1 MHRKSAVIMPE
12 FVGIDFG
19 TSNTT
24 VGVSNSGDA
33 RLLPLEQDHQT
44 LPSAIFFDFASRG
57 SFCGRAAVE
66 HYLAGSEGRYMQSL
80 KSILGTSLIDEKTR
94 IQSKSISFA
103 DILGHFFAFLKN
115 TVELQL
121 GHEVS
126 QVVVGRPVHFVDSDE
141 AADAQAQR
149 SLEAVAR
156 AQGFRHVAFQYEPI
170 AAALD
175 YEQRVQREEL
185 VLIVD
190 IGGGTSDFSIVRV
203 SPRRSGLSQRK
214 DDILANGGVHIG
226 GTDFDRSLSLA
237 RVMPHLGFGTRT
249 ADGKRNL
256 PTHYF
261 YDLAT
266 WHSINSLYRKGVT
279 TELRQV
285 RYQAERRDLVDR
297 LIRVVE
303 DRHGHTLA
311 LAVEQ
316 AKMRLTSQSTV
327 IVDLPYP
334 EWEKIIA
341 TRDDFDD
348 AVGSAAHRVVET
360 VLGLL
365 NDASIKASDINTIF
379 VTGGSSLVP
388 ILRQSILSLF
398 PNARIESGN
407 LLGSVGIGLSLDAR
421 RKYS

>member
-1 MHRKSAVIMPE
+1 MPD
-12 FVGIDFG
+12 FAGIDFG

-24 VGVSNSGDA
+24 VGVSNSDGV

-44 LPSAIFFDFASRG
+44 LPSAIFFDFASRS
-57 SFCGRAAVE
+57 SFCGRAARE

-80 KSILGTSLIDEKTR
+80 KSILGSSLIDEKTR
-94 IQSKSISFA
+94 IQSKSMSFA
-103 DILGHFFAFLKN
+103 DILGVFFAFLKKKM
-115 TVELQL
+115 ELQL
-121 GHEVS
+121 GHDVT
-126 QVVVGRPVHFVDSDE
+126 QIVVGRPVHFVDGDE
-141 AADAQAQR
+141 AADREAQR
-149 SLEAVAR
+149 SLQAIAR
-156 AQGFRHVAFQYEPI
+156 GQGFREVAFQYEPI

-203 SPRRSGLSQRK
+203 SPQRAGVAQRK

-226 GTDFDRSLSLA
+226 GTDFDRVLSLA
-237 RVMPHLGFGTRT
+237 RVMPHLGFGTKT

-279 TELRQV
+279 TELRAV
-285 RYQAERRDLVDR
+285 RYEAARRDLVDR

-311 LAVEQ
+311 IAVEQ
-316 AKMRLTSQSTV
+316 SKIDLTSHAESDV
-327 IVDLPYP
+327 AVPYP
-334 EWEKIIA
+334 EWEKIVV
-341 TRDDFDD
+341 TRDDFDEAAGG
-348 AVGSAAHRVVET
+348 AVQRVVET
-360 VLGLL
+360 VQGLL
-365 NDASIKASDINTIF
+365 KDASLAATDINTIF
-379 VTGGSSLVP
+379 VTGGSSMVP
-388 ILRQSILSLF
+388 ILRHSILSLF
-398 PNARIESGN
+398 PNAKVESGN

>member
-1 MHRKSAVIMPE
+1 MPD

-24 VGVSNSGDA
+24 VGVSTAREA

-57 SFCGRAAVE
+57 SFCGRAARE

-80 KSILGTSLIDEKTR
+80 KSILGSSLIDEKTR
-94 IQSKSISFA
+94 IQSKSMSFA
-103 DILGHFFAFLKN
+103 DILGVFFAFLK
-115 TVELQL
+115 TGMETQL
-121 GHEVS
+121 GHDVP
-126 QVVVGRPVHFVDSDE
+126 QVVVGRPVHFVDGDE
-141 AADAQAQR
+141 AADRQAQR
-149 SLEAVAR
+149 SLEDIAHG
-156 AQGFRHVAFQYEPI
+156 QGFRNVAFQYEPI

-203 SPRRSGLSQRK
+203 SPQRSGLTERK

-237 RVMPHLGFGTRT
+237 RLMPHLGFGTKT

-311 LAVEQ
+311 IAVEQ
-316 AKMRLTSQSTV
+316 SKITLTSQTTTDV
-327 IVDLPYP
+327 AVPYP
-334 EWEKIIA
+334 DWEKIVA
-341 TRDDFDD
+341 TRGDFNE
-348 AVGSAAHRVVET
+348 AVGSAVERVVAT
-360 VLGLL
+360 VLGML
-365 NDASIKASDINTIF
+365 NDASLKAGDINTIF
-379 VTGGSSLVP
+379 VTGGSSMVP
-388 ILRQSILSLF
+388 VLRQGILSLF

-421 RKYS
+421 RKFA

>member
-1 MHRKSAVIMPE
+1 MPA

-24 VGVSNSGDA
+24 VGVSQGGAVN
-33 RLLPLEQDHQT
+33 LLPLEQDHQT
-44 LPSAIFFDFASRG
+44 IPSAIFFDFASRRP
-57 SFCGRAAVE
+57 FCGRAAVD
-66 HYLAGSEGRYMQSL
+66 HYLGGHEGRYMQSL
-80 KSILGTSLIDEKTR
+80 KSILGSSLIDEKTR
-94 IQSKSISFA
+94 IQSKSMSFA
-103 DILGHFFAFLKN
+103 DIIGHFFAFLKSRM
-115 TVELQL
+115 ESQL
-121 GHEVS
+121 GREVS
-126 QVVVGRPVHFVDSDE
+126 QVVVGRPVHFVDGDA

-149 SLEAVAR
+149 SLEEIAR
-156 AQGFRHVAFQYEPI
+156 GQGFRDVAFQYEPI

-203 SPRRSGLSQRK
+203 SPQRSGLAQRK

-226 GTDFDRSLSLA
+226 GTDFDRALSLA
-237 RVMPHLGFGTRT
+237 RVMPHLGFGTKT

-266 WHSINSLYRKGVT
+266 WHSINSLNRKGVI

-285 RYQAERRDLVDR
+285 RYQAARRDLVDR

-316 AKMRLTSQSTV
+316 AKIKLTGQSAATV
-327 IVDLPYP
+327 EVPYP
-334 EWEKIIA
+334 DWEKIIA
-341 TRDDFDD
+341 TRGDFDV
-348 AVGSAAHRVVET
+348 AVGEAVQRVVAT
-360 VLGLL
+360 VQALL
-365 NDASIKASDINTIF
+365 NDASLKAGDINTIF
-379 VTGGSSLVP
+379 VTGGSSMVP
-388 ILRQSILSLF
+388 VLRQGILSLF
-398 PNARIESGN
+398 PHAKIETGN
-407 LLGSVGIGLSLDAR
+407 LLGSVGIGLALDAK
-421 RKYS
+421 RKFG